1 MSEPAL
7 YRKYVEMMKLLHI
20 YLNHFPKHE
29 NNALNLTIK
38 TTAYDVFK
46 LIVEGQKMYYKKT
59 TLTKLDKEHET
70 LRMLIWLAYELHY
83 FNFKDGKKAENNPE
97 AKRYSAI
104 SRHVDEVG
112 KMIGG
117 WIKKIKEQNQWK

>member
-1 MSEPAL
+1 M
-7 YRKYVEMMKLLHI
+7 KFVEMMKLMHV

-29 NNALNLTIK
+29 QNGLNLVIK
-38 TTAYDVFK
+38 KTAYDVFK
-46 LIVEGQKMYYKKT
+46 LIVEGQKAYYKKT
-59 TLTKLDKEHET
+59 TLTNLDKEHEK
-70 LRMLIWLAYELHY
+70 LRMLIWLAYELKY
-83 FNFKDGKKAENNPE
+83 FNYKDGKNSKKNLE

-104 SRHVDEVG
+104 SHLVDELG